1 MIVCIAA
8 MQQECDA
15 FLEQCEEVVI
25 ISEAPFKLYQAKHFN
40 QDVIVGL
47 SGIGK
52 VSAAAMTS
60 FVILTYKPSLII
72 NIGSAGGLDN
82 SLKIGDI
89 VVASMCA
96 YHDFDITSFGHEM
109 SYEKGWYVFKA
120 QESLLEKVNTLKLP
134 HIHVGPM
141 VCGDQ
146 FIHEISLFEQMKT
159 RFNHVLATDMESTA
173 VAHVASLYSVPW
185 IIARSISDLV
195 FDQNNHVA
203 FDEFLKLASQQS
215 ASFVSQLIQTL
226 TN

>member
-15 FLEQCEEVVI
+15 FLELCEQVSVF
-25 ISEAPFKLYQAKHFN
+25 SETPFKLYQAKHLN

-60 FVILTYKPSLII
+60 YVILTFKPSLII
-72 NIGSAGGLDN
+72 NIGSAGGLDS

-120 QESLLEKVNTLKLP
+120 NPTILD
-134 HIHVGPM
+134 HIKNIGLSQLHVGPM

-146 FIHEISLFEQMKT
+146 FIHEEALFKT
-159 RFNHVLATDMESTA
+159 MQSRFKHVLATDMESTA
-173 VAHVASLYSVPW
+173 VAHVASTHNIPW

-195 FDQNNHVA
+195 FDHDNHVS
-203 FDEFLKLASQQS
+203 FDEFLGHASKQS
-215 ASFVSQLIQTL
+215 ATFVSQLIQRL
-226 TN
+226 S

>member
-15 FLEQCEEVVI
+15 FLEKCDEVSLL
-25 ISEAPFKLYQAKHFN
+25 SETPFKLYQAKHGN

-52 VSAAAMTS
+52 VSAASMAS
-60 FVILTYKPSLII
+60 YVILTYKPTLVI

-120 QESLLEKVNTLKLP
+120 QDALLEKVNTLKLP
-134 HIHVGPM
+134 QLHVGPM

-159 RFNHVLATDMESTA
+159 RFKDVLATDMESTA
-173 VAHVASLYSVPW
+173 IAHVASLYNVPW

-195 FDQNNHVA
+195 FDQDNHVA

-215 ASFVSQLIQTL
+215 ATFVSQLIQNL
-226 TN
+226 T